1 MNNQSLPQP
10 EERRLSGTP
19 ASSGFGAGP
28 LFVQAEP
35 ANGFIES
42 AMPPYNAG
50 SPEIEKSALE
60 EALSAAS
67 VDLSA
72 LLDTLDRAEE
82 GIIEFQIAMLEDET
96 VSEAAFEAI
105 AQGTPALVAWRSAIT
120 TLVNEYRSAADA
132 YFRDRAGDIIDIQTR
147 VEGLLCGQ
155 TADGFPAGSI
165 VVATDV
171 TPTRFLETDWSGGG
185 VALFEGSASSHV
197 AMLAR
202 ARGVPLLVGLERSAL
217 PTGGEALL
225 DGDSG
230 HLIVEPSDRSHSQHE
245 HKRRDHEARA
255 WIDKAHLDGPAVT
268 ATGEAVAVY
277 LNVASTDDLE
287 GIEAAH
293 CDGIGLVRTEFLFHD
308 DAGLPDE
315 ETQFAAY
322 RSIVEWAAG
331 RPVTF
336 RTLDAGGD
344 KPITGLTT
352 EDESNP
358 FLGVRGYRLSVLH
371 PDVFETQ
378 LRALLRV
385 AALGPVKIMVPMI
398 TTAEEFAG
406 ARRLFEMTRERLS
419 NEGVEIGAAAFG
431 MMVEVPAAAIAID
444 EFDAD
449 FFSIGSNDLIQY
461 VTASGRDNRAVD
473 HLMKPDLTAVTFLLE
488 RVAAHG
494 RDSGREVSLCGD
506 LAANRRYAHLLLDCG
521 LRALSVPPSA
531 LAACKAEI
539 ATYGGKADG

>member
-1 MNNQSLPQP
+1 MKNQSLPQP

-19 ASSGFGAGP
+19 ASGGFGAGP
-28 LFVQAEP
+28 LFVQAET
-35 ANGFIES
+35 ANGTVES
-42 AMPPYNAG
+42 ALPPYHAG
-50 SPEIEKSALE
+50 STEVEKSALE
-60 EALSAAS
+60 DALGAAS
-67 VDLSA
+67 VELSA
-72 LLDTLDRAEE
+72 LLETLNGSEE

-96 VSEAAFEAI
+96 VSEAAFEAV

-120 TLVNEYRSAADA
+120 TLVNEYRSASDA

-171 TPTRFLETDWSGGG
+171 TPTRFLETDWNGGG

-202 ARGVPLLVGLERSAL
+202 ARGVPLLVGLERADL
-217 PTGGEALL
+217 QACGEALI

-230 HLIVEPSDRSHSQHE
+230 QLIVDPSDRSRSEHE
-245 HKRRDHEARA
+245 HKWRDHDLRAR
-255 WIDKAHLDGPAVT
+255 DDETHLDGPAVT
-268 ATGEAVAVY
+268 AAGETVAVY
-277 LNVASTDDLE
+277 LNVASSDDLE
-287 GIEAAH
+287 GIEAGH

-308 DAGLPDE
+308 DTGLPDE
-315 ETQFAAY
+315 DAQFEAY
-322 RSIVEWAAG
+322 RTIVEWAEG

-344 KPITGLTT
+344 KPIAGLTVD
-352 EDESNP
+352 DESNP
-358 FLGVRGYRLSVLH
+358 FLGVRGYRLSLLH

-398 TTAEEFAG
+398 TTAEEFAE
-406 ARRLFEMTRERLS
+406 ARGLFEKTREQLS
-419 NEGVEIGAAAFG
+419 KEDVEIGEPAFG
-431 MMVEVPAAAIAID
+431 MMVEVPAAAIAIE
-444 EFDAD
+444 EFDAG

-461 VTASGRDNRAVD
+461 VTACGRDNRAVG
-473 HLMKPDLTAVTFLLE
+473 HLMNPELTAVTFLLE
-488 RVAAHG
+488 RVATHG

-506 LAANRRYAHLLLDCG
+506 LAADRRYAHLLLDCG
-521 LRALSVPPSA
+521 LRALSVAPSA
-531 LAACKAEI
+531 LAACKAEV